1 MAESYRSIF
10 RQKYCEKLYKIEKGW
25 SSLRDT
31 GYLKEFAGILIKEEI
46 ICTCDV
52 EIPMLEPGE
61 QFFLADIQKEVII
74 KSRMRSSDG
83 SIVYYVE
90 NELVDTENTERTLR
104 ECNEMF
110 SENKRLEDNYDKLR
124 EKFENYTKEYKYKH
138 RWLNFFLD

>member
-90 NELVDTENTERTLR
+90 DELVDTENTEMTLR

-110 SENKRLEDNYDKLR
+110 SENKILEDNYDKLR

>member
-90 NELVDTENTERTLR
+90 NELVNTENTERTLR